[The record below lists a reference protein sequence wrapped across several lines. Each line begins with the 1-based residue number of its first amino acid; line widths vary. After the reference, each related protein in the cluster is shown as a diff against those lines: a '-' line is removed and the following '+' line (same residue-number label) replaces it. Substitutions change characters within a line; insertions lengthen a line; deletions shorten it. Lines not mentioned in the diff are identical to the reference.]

1 MFFHLIARS
10 QRSSDQAIK
19 QTITTTRTTMFSFLN
34 KGDINNTIR
43 AITNLPGLFTSDGN
57 KIKYA
62 ALNYATAMRDNLH
75 DGAPIFRHI
84 RTLESEI
91 ERRDINSIVSGRI
104 PSAAAKYANTTPI
117 AARAFID
124 NGDIRRDNAT
134 LALIMAKEMAF
145 LNRSIQM
152 ISLIARRYQEEQED
166 LEYGKTYKTE
176 GDLEEGGISGSGSSG
191 GEETPDVYDDDSTPS
206 VSPLQRSSSSP
217 TASSIYNTVHRPEN
231 QLVSTFLIATGRL
244 YSRFNNLCRLIETS
258 TVHVHAMTTQDK
270 PHSEANLE
278 RQLLAER
285 LVISDIYMFFSKF
298 DAEHR
303 DPVVWAFLEL
313 RDISVSVW
321 RIMSMFAFSN
331 MFRLAEGTDF
341 AIYYKP
347 EDAIFTD
354 GRDYRLA
361 ISRHEE
367 VAEWRFLHLEEQQ
380 QMENH
385 EEEDTETTTPAVT
398 AGLTFKELDELATAS
413 FRAGL
418 AAVAEE
424 DAIAYD

>member
-1 MFFHLIARS
+1 
-10 QRSSDQAIK
+10 
-19 QTITTTRTTMFSFLN
+19 MFSFLN

-43 AITNLPGLFTSDGN
+43 AITNLPGLFTSDGD

-62 ALNYATAMRDNLH
+62 ALNYATVMRHNLH
-75 DGAPIFRHI
+75 DGAPIFRNI
-84 RTLESEI
+84 RALEAEI
-91 ERRDINSIVSGRI
+91 ERRDINSIVSGRL
-104 PSAAAKYANTTPI
+104 PSVAAEYAKTNPTAGSVFT
-117 AARAFID
+117 D
-124 NGDIRRDNAT
+124 NDIRRDNAT

-166 LEYGKTYKTE
+166 LEWGNTE
-176 GDLEEGGISGSGSSG
+176 GDLEEGGISGSSG
-191 GEETPDVYDDDSTPS
+191 GEETPEPVYDDDSVPS
-206 VSPLQRSSSSP
+206 VCPLQRSSSSP
-217 TASSIYNTVHRPEN
+217 TVSSTYNSVRRPEN

-244 YSRFNNLCRLIETS
+244 YGRFNNLCRLIETS

-270 PHSEANLE
+270 PHSEANRE
-278 RQLLAER
+278 KQLMAER

-303 DPVVWAFLEL
+303 DAVVLAFLEL

-331 MFRLAEGTDF
+331 MFRLAEGTEF

-354 GRDYRLA
+354 GRDYRLTTPRYEQA
-361 ISRHEE
+361 
-367 VAEWRFLHLEEQQ
+367 AEWVFPHRKQQ
-380 QMENH
+380 QQTENQ
-385 EEEDTETTTPAVT
+385 EEDVETMTPAST
-398 AGLTFKELDELATAS
+398 ATAAGLTFKELDELATAS
-413 FRAGL
+413 FRAGF
-418 AAVAEE
+418 AAAEE